1 MPNLI
6 RPPDDKDR
14 AAFLRMLFLRTEQ
27 RLLAEIRR
35 KRAQGYVEYAEV
47 AALKRTQKI
56 LQDMVDESW
65 DYVPAMIEKVFYH
78 SDAAARGYA
87 NAAGLTITQTSVV
100 EQLANNLL
108 GDIIEAAETA
118 QKSIEEGFQVGRRE
132 AGSLRIS

>member
-100 EQLANNLL
+100 
-108 GDIIEAAETA
+108 GAAC
-118 QKSIEEGFQVGRRE
+118 Q
-132 AGSLRIS
+132 